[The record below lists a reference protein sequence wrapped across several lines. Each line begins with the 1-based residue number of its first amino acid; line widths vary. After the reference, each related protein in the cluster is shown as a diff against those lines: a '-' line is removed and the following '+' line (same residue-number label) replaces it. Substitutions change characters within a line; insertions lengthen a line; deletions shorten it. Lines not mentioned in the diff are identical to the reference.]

1 MGACRDPAV
10 TFGAA
15 EAGHASVTGLPPTF
29 ASAQSSRPIPAQP
42 PTFET
47 LSDSQW
53 VRVSRPEHG
62 RREARL
68 LRHTAGEL
76 VLDVGQSP
84 LRIPATSIDTLWE
97 RRTASRT
104 GALIGGLL
112 GTGAGILVATQ
123 AVEEGETAP
132 VDYVALFAV
141 GGAVG
146 GGLLGALMGRAIPK
160 WHRVAISVRR
170 G

>member
-1 MGACRDPAV
+1 MRKQ
-10 TFGAA
+10 TRLAA
-15 EAGHASVTGLPPTF
+15 LVFLLPTF
-29 ASAQSSRPIPAQP
+29 ASAQTSRPIPVQP
-42 PTFET
+42 PTFEI

-53 VRVSRPEHG
+53 IRVSRPELG

-68 LRHTAGEL
+68 LRHTETEL
-76 VLDVGQSP
+76 VLDVGQGP

-97 RRTASRT
+97 RRTASKS

-112 GTGAGILVATQ
+112 GAGAGILVATQ

-132 VDYVALFAV
+132 ADYVALFAV

-146 GGLLGALMGRAIPK
+146 GGLLGALVGRAFPR
-160 WHRVAISVRR
+160 WHRVYAR
-170 G
+170 